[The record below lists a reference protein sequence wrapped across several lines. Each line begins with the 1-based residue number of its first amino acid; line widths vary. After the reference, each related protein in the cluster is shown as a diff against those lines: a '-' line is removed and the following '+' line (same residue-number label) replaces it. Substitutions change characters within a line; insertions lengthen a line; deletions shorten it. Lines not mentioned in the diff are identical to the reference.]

1 MFFRAFRAHAWLTPF
16 TERHK
21 TMDKILIRNLK
32 IFAYHGV
39 NPEEKQDGQNFVFDI
54 DAYVDISVPCESD
67 NVEDTVSYA
76 KIIKETVR
84 IFTCQKDDLLE
95 RAAQRVADGLFEKFD
110 KIQSLRILLKKPE
123 APIKA
128 DFEYVGVE
136 IFRERADKNE

>member
-1 MFFRAFRAHAWLTPF
+1 
-16 TERHK
+16 
-21 TMDKILIRNLK
+21 MDKILVRNLK

-39 NPEEKQDGQNFVFDI
+39 NPEEKRDGQNFVFDI
-54 DAYVDISVPCESD
+54 DASVDISVPCVSD

-84 IFTCQKDDLLE
+84 IFTSQKDDLLE
-95 RAAQRVADGLFEKFD
+95 RAAQRVADGLFESFE

-136 IFRERADKNE
+136 IFRERVDKNE